1 MEHEMTEEYDKE
13 DRVIPED
20 QERAYRLV
28 AGEFG
33 GQSVSQ
39 AAATMRITRTQISRL
54 LAKLKATAPQLFPL
68 ITKNE
73 FAVLAY
79 LQNGVG
85 TAEIANYLG
94 FTTRKVQRCVE
105 SLIKKGRWTTGIPKT
120 VRYTEQHDSQI
131 KEKF

>member
-1 MEHEMTEEYDKE
+1 MVEEYNKE

-39 AAATMRITRTQISRL
+39 AAQSMGISRKRVSRL

-68 ITKNE
+68 ITKKE
-73 FAVLAY
+73 FDVLCGLKGELDTTQIAFRFR
-79 LQNGVG
+79 LSIRTVQN
-85 TAEIANYLG
+85 
-94 FTTRKVQRCVE
+94 CVKN
-105 SLIKKGRWTTGIPKT
+105 LVKKGRWTAGTPKT
-120 VRYTEQHDSQI
+120 VRYTEQHDSQV